1 MTKELKIL
9 YEDDN
14 IISVDKPAGIATAH
28 EKGKPTL
35 LSLLEEKYN
44 KKFFTVHRL
53 DKDVSGV
60 IIFVKNEDAHKQL
73 SKLFENQEVQKTY
86 LALVHGIVKDDEG
99 VIDKLIRQFGSGRMG
114 IDEQNGKKSITKFK
128 VLERRNNT
136 TLLEINLLTGRRHQ
150 IRVHLYSI
158 GHPIVGDKMYGDKVL
173 QTNYTRLMLHA
184 GEIKFRF
191 EQGNDLIIRS
201 ELPLLFRI
209 KN

>member
-1 MTKELKIL
+1 M
-9 YEDDN
+9 
-14 IISVDKPAGIATAH
+14 
-28 EKGKPTL
+28 
-35 LSLLEEKYN
+35 
-44 KKFFTVHRL
+44 
-53 DKDVSGV
+53 
-60 IIFVKNEDAHKQL
+60 
-73 SKLFENQEVQKTY
+73 
-86 LALVHGIVKDDEG
+86 
-99 VIDKLIRQFGSGRMG
+99 IDKLIRQFGSGRMG